1 MDALKRFSIPDEIT
15 LTTDGYHYRDAL
27 VEISRRVRTRVKRQ
41 RCLFQV
47 MKNLSKKIH
56 DACSDEALL
65 DVKNLI
71 RYVFFPTGE
80 EQRGCCIH
88 DNKNGSEGGDIQALK
103 IVSIYRVMSMPEGET
118 RCNKWAIPL
127 SLD

>member
-71 RYVFFPTGE
+71 RYVFFPTDENMEKLGK
-80 EQRGCCIH
+80 
-88 DNKNGSEGGDIQALK
+88 NKEVVA
-103 IVSIYRVMSMPEGET
+103 SMTIRMDRKEAT
-118 RCNKWAIPL
+118 FRL
-127 SLD
+127 